1 MATAQLPADIEVF
14 RPGRHI
20 DDQGGVHEFSPADV
34 ADIAASYDPALHEA
48 PLTVG
53 HPEHDRPA
61 YGWVQGAH
69 VNGAGHLAIASRDV
83 EPQFAEMVA
92 SRRFAKRSAAFYPP
106 THPKNPTPGKWYLRH
121 VAFLGAQPPAIAGL
135 KEIQFADDAAGL
147 VCFSEAGTPDPT
159 PAKPPKQEH
168 RTMSDEEKAAIARAE
183 KAEAEAAAAQAKA
196 KAAED
201 QLAQFAEQQ
210 RTARHAGFVA
220 FAEHQVQAGK
230 LAPKDRDMCVATLE
244 AVADAAPVQFA
255 EGGTT
260 RSVSPAA
267 WLQGLIAGSQPVVQ
281 FGEFA
286 PGSVAHQGEPKDDAE
301 LDTRAKA
308 YAREHKVSYAE
319 ALGAVVSFTA

>member
-1 MATAQLPADIEVF
+1 MATATLPPDIEVF

-20 DDQGGVHEFSPADV
+20 DDQGGIHDFSPADV
-34 ADIAASYDPALHEA
+34 ADIAASYNPALHEA

-61 YGWVQGAH
+61 YGWVEGAH
-69 VNGAGHLAIASRDV
+69 VNDEGRLAIASRDV

-92 SRRFAKRSAAFYPP
+92 QRRFAKRSAAFYPP
-106 THPKNPTPGKWYLRH
+106 SHPKNPTPGKWYLRH

-147 VCFSEAGTPDPT
+147 VCFSEASSEGQPT
-159 PAKPPKQEH
+159 QEH
-168 RTMSDEEKAAIARAE
+168 RTMSDQEKAAIARAE
-183 KAEAEAAAAQAKA
+183 KAEADALAAQAAA
-196 KAAED
+196 KAAQD

-220 FAEHQVQAGK
+220 FAESQVQAGK

-260 RSVSPAA
+260 RSVSPAT
-267 WLQGLIAGSQPVVQ
+267 WLQGLIANAAPVVQ

-286 PGSVAHQGEPKDDAE
+286 PGAAAGQRHAPPKDDAE
-301 LDTRAKA
+301 LDARAQA
-308 YAREHKVSYAE
+308 YARDNKVSYAE
-319 ALGAVVSFTA
+319 AVAAVVSITA